1 LTGPCSKFILKG
13 CARVRRKRLD
23 VLVLICLAS
32 EQRFKLVRLLSEYST
47 PLGIVGL
54 QPRNLL
60 MAAVFGEWK
69 PPRANETHG
78 SSDASLA
85 QIFSKTT

>member
-1 LTGPCSKFILKG
+1 
-13 CARVRRKRLD
+13 
-23 VLVLICLAS
+23 
-32 EQRFKLVRLLSEYST
+32 
-47 PLGIVGL
+47 
-54 QPRNLL
+54 

-85 QIFSKTT
+85 QIFSKNSLPRVHPAGNGVSESLDMFRMQLVSR